1 MSLNM
6 NDAMVALRSFGRR
19 YGEVVNGPVGDDTWE
34 RKVHT
39 AQPKS
44 HSALAYVAHATATL
58 SALASAVNALPNTKE
73 PILTLPSITEP
84 NTDLE
89 PMTLVAGLKT
99 AGAGAAA
106 ALEARSHDDYHRN
119 LLVNGTARE
128 VREVVADVV
137 AQCVTGLKLA
147 QEAIDSAP

>member
-19 YGEVVNGPVGDDTWE
+19 YGEVVNGPIGDDAWE

-73 PILTLPSITEP
+73 PMLVLPDIVEP
-84 NTDLE
+84 NVDVL

-106 ALEARSHDDYHRN
+106 AIEARSHDDYHRT

-128 VREVVADVV
+128 VREVVADLVT
-137 AQCVTGLKLA
+137 QCVNGLKLA
-147 QEAIDSAP
+147 QQAIDNA